1 MVTASGSPHRAVRI
15 GSNSAIGLA
24 QARQRPRNRLQLAG
38 NASPGSRG
46 NLPRPNRP
54 DHLLELFFGDLVVEQ
69 VVDGSYRGLVAG
81 REAFLLLQ
89 GEQAVFADVLGRLAQ
104 QLARPLVQ
112 PAAAQQGPRWIG
124 ADGQDV
130 PPARM

>member
-46 NLPRPNRP
+46 NLPRPDRP
-54 DHLLELFFGDLVVEQ
+54 DHLLELLFGDLVVEV
-69 VVDGSYRGLVAG
+69 VVDRGHRRLVAG

-89 GEQAVFADVLGRLAQ
+89 REQAVFTDVLRSLAE
-104 QLARPLVQ
+104 QLARPLVEA
-112 PAAAQQGPRWIG
+112 AAAQQG
-124 ADGQDV
+124 
-130 PPARM
+130 